1 MNEIDLAKASAGS
14 TEQGSAHQHLG
25 EAVGQHIPDDAKMVD
40 PNYKEQVTISKAD
53 FTQMQETIRLLSQQF
68 QHEVVHP
75 TQPVQPAQAVITA
88 DSNAAK
94 PEQPKEV
101 ILEEVDA
108 ATLFNQNPWRIGAK
122 VRVSEKY
129 PQIQGGV
136 NWKGRVGTITKITKS
151 PSGVKVVEVAFGDV
165 QVPFQKAHPTKPGI
179 IQKGYRIQK
188 AVQTFDDSCL
198 EPIYE

>member
-1 MNEIDLAKASAGS
+1 MNENEM
-14 TEQGSAHQHLG
+14 TEQ
-25 EAVGQHIPDDAKMVD
+25 VKD
-40 PNYKEQVTISKAD
+40 PAEEKVTITKGQLEA
-53 FTQMQETIRLLSQQF
+53 MQEQLRILSQNF
-68 QHEVVHP
+68 ASEVAHPVHTVAP
-75 TQPVQPAQAVITA
+75 EQATITS

-94 PEQPKEV
+94 AEVAKEV

-108 ATLFNQNPWRIGAK
+108 ASLFNQNPWRIGAK

>member
-1 MNEIDLAKASAGS
+1 MNEESG
-14 TEQGSAHQHLG
+14 Q
-25 EAVGQHIPDDAKMVD
+25 VGPAQHIPDDAKMAVNTN
-40 PNYKEQVTISKAD
+40 PTEPKVTISLEDLNK
-53 FTQMQETIRLLSQQF
+53 MQETIKLLSQQF
-68 QHEVVHP
+68 QNEVVHP
-75 TQPVQPAQAVITA
+75 AQPAVQPAQAVITA

-94 PEQPKEV
+94 PEAPKEV

-198 EPIYE
+198 ETIYE

>member
-1 MNEIDLAKASAGS
+1 MTNEEGFENTQYVPENEETAKIVNPN
-14 TEQGSAHQHLG
+14 HQ
-25 EAVGQHIPDDAKMVD
+25 ETVTIT
-40 PNYKEQVTISKAD
+40 KEQLES
-53 FTQMQETIRLLSQQF
+53 MQNQLKILSQNF
-68 QHEVVHP
+68 QEKIVHP
-75 TQPVQPAQAVITA
+75 VQAVAPEQAAITA

-94 PEQPKEV
+94 AEQPKEV

>member
-1 MNEIDLAKASAGS
+1 MNEDLSKG
-14 TEQGSAHQHLG
+14 
-25 EAVGQHIPDDAKMVD
+25 VD
-40 PNYKEQVTISKAD
+40 IREEVEQVTISKAD
-53 FTQMQETIRLLSQQF
+53 LQKMQETITLLSQQF
-68 QHEVVHP
+68 QKEVVHP
-75 TQPVQPAQAVITA
+75 AAPAIQPSQAVITA

-94 PEQPKEV
+94 PEAAKEV

-136 NWKGRVGTITKITKS
+136 NWKGRVGTVTKITKA

-165 QVPFQKAHPTKPGI
+165 QIPFQKAHPTKPGI

-188 AVQTFDDSCL
+188 AIQTFDDSCL
-198 EPIYE
+198 EPVYE

>member
-1 MNEIDLAKASAGS
+1 MSAETG
-14 TEQGSAHQHLG
+14 QG
-25 EAVGQHIPDDAKMVD
+25 IPDDAKNSVEAASQE
-40 PNYKEQVTISKAD
+40 KVTVTREQLL
-53 FTQMQETIRLLSQQF
+53 QMQETIKLLSQQF

-75 TQPVQPAQAVITA
+75 VQPVAPAQSVITA

-94 PEQPKEV
+94 PEQAKEV
-101 ILEEVDA
+101 ILEEVDT
-108 ATLFNQNPWRIGAK
+108 ATMFQQSPWRLGAK

-136 NWKGRVGTITKITKS
+136 NWKGRVGTINKITKD

-165 QVPFQKAHPTKPGI
+165 QVPFHRPHPTKPGVT
-179 IQKGYRIQK
+179 QKGYRIQK

-198 EPIYE
+198 EPVYE

>member
-1 MNEIDLAKASAGS
+1 MNEDLAKG
-14 TEQGSAHQHLG
+14 L
-25 EAVGQHIPDDAKMVD
+25 DLR
-40 PNYKEQVTISKAD
+40 KEPVQEETVSISKFD
-53 FTQMQETIRLLSQQF
+53 LQKMQEQLRILSQQF

-75 TQPVQPAQAVITA
+75 IAPVQAAQVVITA

-94 PEQPKEV
+94 PEASKEV

-136 NWKGRVGTITKITKS
+136 NWKGRVGDITKITKS

-188 AVQTFDDSCL
+188 AVQVFDDSVL
-198 EPIYE
+198 EPVYE

>member
-1 MNEIDLAKASAGS
+1 MNEQDMSKGLDLRQEPAQ
-14 TEQGSAHQHLG
+14 E
-25 EAVGQHIPDDAKMVD
+25 EMV
-40 PNYKEQVTISKAD
+40 SLSRAD
-53 FTQMQETIRLLSQQF
+53 LDRMQETIALLSQQF
-68 QHEVVHP
+68 QKEVVHP
-75 TQPVQPAQAVITA
+75 VAPVQAPQTLVTA

-94 PEQPKEV
+94 PEQAKEV

-108 ATLFNQNPWRIGAK
+108 ASLFNQNPWRIGAK

-136 NWKGRVGTITKITKS
+136 NWKGRVGSITKITKS